1 MGFLSGLTEA
11 GASALS
17 GGLGFLSNLGGS
29 IAGGLFNAN
38 QAKLNRKFQER
49 MYDKQVQDNIN
60 FWNMQNEYNLPSA
73 QLQRLQDAGL
83 NPMLMYGQGG
93 VQNVSTGQPQAG
105 TAPHGA
111 QAQAGSFH
119 TPLEFA
125 NLALLRAQTKL
136 AESQANKNVAETE
149 ESKQR
154 TLDVEQ
160 DVLLKR
166 LTKDINVAIRY
177 RDYDFL
183 NTSIDEMRNNIFNN
197 AQITTQQVL
206 TLAQGR
212 EYQIKHYNLDEW
224 QVGQQIAQGWDNIAI
239 GKMNASAALKQ
250 AAAAW
255 KSAVSLANLNN
266 AQIGEINNRV
276 YQAKK
281 LFPELEK
288 QTKWMT
294 KQQQLDYFL
303 GFALKGLDISQKQ
316 VDVIKSKVGVVRSR
330 LGNDTGIGSILAPF
344 QMPVYDPVK
353 FYNENYGN

>member
-1 MGFLSGLTEA
+1 MAEGEV
-11 GASALS
+11 
-17 GGLGFLSNLGGS
+17 SNLGAAALSAGVGALGS
-29 IAGGLFNAN
+29 IAGSVGGGLFSAN
-38 QAKLNRKFQER
+38 QARKNRAFQER
-49 MYDKQVQDNIN
+49 MYKKQVEDTLN

-73 QLQRLQDAGL
+73 QLQRLKDAGL
-83 NPMLMYGQGG
+83 NPMLMYGQSG
-93 VQNVSTGQPQAG
+93 VQNVSTGSPDLPS
-105 TAPHGA
+105 APHGA
-111 QAQAGSFH
+111 QGSVGSFN
-119 TPLEFA
+119 TPLELA
-125 NLALLRAQTKL
+125 NLALLNAQTKL
-136 AESQANKNVAETE
+136 ANSQANKNDVESE
-149 ESKQR
+149 ESRQR
-154 TLDVEQ
+154 AQDIEQ

-197 AQITTQQVL
+197 AQFTTQQVL

-212 EYQIKHYNLDEW
+212 QYQIKQYNLDEW

-276 YQAKK
+276 YSAKK
-281 LFPELEK
+281 LFPELER

-330 LGNDTGIGSILAPF
+330 LGNDTGIGSIIAPF